1 MKELKEMLSNVG
13 LDVTIM
19 IAGLIGALVMISKK
33 SAFSIKT
40 TTAGILTGMVSANY
54 LTELVVSVFNLG
66 VSAKYGIAF
75 LLGYGGLK
83 FVEKIMNQIHKTI
96 KGNDTPN

>member
-1 MKELKEMLSNVG
+1 MKEVKEFLSSIG

-40 TTAGILTGMVSANY
+40 TTAGILTGMISANY
-54 LTELVVSVFNLG
+54 LTELVLSIFNLTE
-66 VSAKYGIAF
+66 SAKYGIAF

-83 FVEKIMNQIHKTI
+83 FVERIMNQIHKTI
-96 KGNDTPN
+96 KGNDIPN